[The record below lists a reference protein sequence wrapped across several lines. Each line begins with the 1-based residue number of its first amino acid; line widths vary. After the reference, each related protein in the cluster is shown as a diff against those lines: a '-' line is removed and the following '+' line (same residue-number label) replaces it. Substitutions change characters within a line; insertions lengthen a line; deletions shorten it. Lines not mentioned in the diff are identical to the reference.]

1 MAEKNKVSVIIGGM
15 SYSLVSEDSV
25 EYIKKVAAYVD
36 TKMKEIESMHNCLT
50 NSSKAVLTAINIA
63 DDFLKRNDRVREV
76 VSENE
81 QLKRRIRELESRNG
95 RR

>member
-1 MAEKNKVSVIIGGM
+1 MAEKNRVSVIIGGM

-36 TKMKEIESMHNCLT
+36 TKMKEIDSMHNCLT